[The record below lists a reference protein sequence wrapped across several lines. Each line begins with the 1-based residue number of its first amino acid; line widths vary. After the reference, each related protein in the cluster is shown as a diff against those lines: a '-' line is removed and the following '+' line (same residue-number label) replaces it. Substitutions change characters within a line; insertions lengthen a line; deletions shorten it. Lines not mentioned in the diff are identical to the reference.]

1 MDQATAK
8 RAAFLQ
14 FSHLPSELQPLILA
28 YGAAPFD
35 TCKAS
40 AEILLDDSLLAAWVT
55 AAADRL
61 HSPLQQAAESHLW
74 RICSILVRCGVFDQ
88 DGYEHSLALHT
99 AVAAGQ
105 VEMVQELIQ
114 AGAWADPPW
123 GGWPKSSSESDS
135 GSGSEDESEDS
146 EHSYGVLEELRHPLA
161 EAAANGHADMV
172 RLLLKQPMHPS
183 FIGVGVCSAA
193 EAGQLAMVKL
203 LATER
208 PDASSCPWLHEAP
221 LAVAVYFRHVPIIQY
236 FLQQGADIC
245 NLPGSSWR
253 TCESEQPAIVAAAG
267 SGDPD
272 VVRLLL
278 GSVADIH
285 QYATQEHVLSC
296 LSAAVRT
303 AARFGHTQVLEVL
316 LDGLGDHLLPRL
328 WQGFQVAAQQGRLEA
343 ARLLLSRLP
352 PPQPE
357 VGLAGQLEA
366 APRHPLLMAAAS
378 GRADMVQMVCDTGYS
393 YSSSVLAAAVWGVA
407 AGNAHLPILQLL
419 LERGADADGG
429 LGNFVPGTPL
439 YRAMTGS
446 HWGAVQLL
454 LMHGAHAGFPAL
466 MYAVNLRV
474 PSGRIDLLLQFGASD
489 QENQALFAAAFS
501 GQRPTVDLLL
511 AVSRTPSSTEAVA
524 GRFEAALCGAAS
536 AHNLQLVQHL
546 VTDATSRFIQQPN
559 GPALLKQVLNRP
571 LLAAISGVQFAM
583 EQPCARDDGEP
594 GRMSQHFLL
603 KAQHRWTSD
612 YMAIVCLLLKE
623 GADPDHEGGRPLLLA
638 VKRRRHDIV
647 QALIDAG
654 AVKIEAALS
663 AAAGAGQV
671 RSVHSLLSRTVSPA
685 DADGTALLAGARNG
699 CSEILL
705 VLLSNGANFQAALQ
719 AAQSSGDTKAADL
732 LNLAL
737 GAASL
742 MEEAASPMEQPCVAG
757 VGL

>member
-1 MDQATAK
+1 MEHSEAK

-14 FSHLPSELQPLILA
+14 FSHLPAELQLLILA

-40 AEILLDDSLLAAWVT
+40 SEILADDSLLAAWVT
-55 AAADRL
+55 AAADHL
-61 HSPLQQAAESHLW
+61 HSPLQQAAKSQLC
-74 RICSILVRCGVFDQ
+74 RICSILLRCGVYDRH
-88 DGYEHSLALHT
+88 GYEHSLALHH
-99 AVAAGQ
+99 AAATGQ
-105 VEMVQELIQ
+105 VELVQELIK

-123 GGWPKSSSESDS
+123 GGWPKGGSESDS
-135 GSGSEDESEDS
+135 GSGSEDESEES

-161 EAAANGHADMV
+161 EAAANGDADMV
-172 RLLLKQPMHPS
+172 RLILKQPIHTC
-183 FIGVGVCSAA
+183 FIGEAVCVAVAS
-193 EAGQLAMVKL
+193 GQLAMVKL

-208 PDASSCPWLHEAP
+208 SDASSSLWLPEAP
-221 LAVAVYFRHVPIIQY
+221 LAVAAYFGHVPIIHY

-245 NLPGSSWR
+245 NVPGSSWR
-253 TCESEQPAIVAAAG
+253 TCESERPAIVAAAG

-278 GSVADIH
+278 GSVTDIH
-285 QYATQEHVLSC
+285 QYVTQEHVLSC

-303 AARFGHTQVLEVL
+303 AARFGNTQVLEVL

-328 WQGFQVAAQQGRLEA
+328 WQGFQVAAQQGQLEA

-366 APRHPLLMAAAS
+366 APHPLIMAAAS
-378 GRADMVQMVCDTGYS
+378 GRADMVQMVCDSGYS
-393 YSSSVLAAAVWGVA
+393 YDSSVLAAALRGIA
-407 AGNAHLPILQLL
+407 TDEHLAVMQLL
-419 LERGADADGG
+419 LEMGADADGG
-429 LGNFVPGTPL
+429 QGIFFPGTPL
-439 YRAMTGS
+439 YRAMTQS

-466 MYAVNLRV
+466 MYAVNLRA
-474 PSGRIDLLLQFGASD
+474 PLGRLDLLLQFGVSD

-511 AVSRTPSSTEAVA
+511 RVIRTPSSSEAVA

-536 AHNLQLVQHL
+536 AHNQQLVQHL
-546 VTDATSRFIQQPN
+546 VNAATSRLIQQPD

-612 YMAIVCLLLKE
+612 YMAIVCLLLEE
-623 GADPDHEGGRPLLLA
+623 GADPDYEEGRLLLLA
-638 VKRRRHDIV
+638 VERQRHDVV
-647 QALIDAG
+647 QVLIDAG
-654 AVKIEAALS
+654 AVKIEAALI

-671 RSVHSLLSRTVSPA
+671 LSVHSLLSRTLSPV
-685 DADGTALLAGARNG
+685 DGDGTALLAGARNG

-705 VLLSNGANFQAALQ
+705 VLLSNGANFKAALQ

-732 LNLAL
+732 LNAAF

-742 MEEAASPMEQPCVAG
+742 MKEAAPLMEEPWLAG